1 LKLHA
6 IATVAAFALIVQIAL
21 GGIEK
26 SWLEQTREPFKK
38 MTIPVGEQV

>member
-1 LKLHA
+1 MKLHA
-6 IATVAAFALIVQIAL
+6 IETVAAVVLAVQIAL

-38 MTIPVGEQV
+38 ITIPVGEQV